1 MLEKDV
7 MLGDH
12 LGKRPLELFLAFTE
26 PTMEDRGLWQ
36 AQTVM
41 AQKRI
46 KVLTGLAGTV
56 HQSPALGFVWL
67 GSLVSISAVGS
78 KPAFR
83 AT

>member
-26 PTMEDRGLWQ
+26 LTMEDRGLWQ

-56 HQSPALGFVWL
+56 HHSLALGFVWL
-67 GSLVSISAVGS
+67 GSLVSVSAVGS

>member
-7 MLGDH
+7 MLEDH
-12 LGKRPLELFLAFTE
+12 QGKRLFLAFTE
-26 PTMEDRGLWQ
+26 LTMEDWAFGKHK
-36 AQTVM
+36 QTVM

-56 HQSPALGFVWL
+56 HQSPALAFVWL
-67 GSLVSISAVGS
+67 GSLVSVSAVGS

-83 AT
+83 TT